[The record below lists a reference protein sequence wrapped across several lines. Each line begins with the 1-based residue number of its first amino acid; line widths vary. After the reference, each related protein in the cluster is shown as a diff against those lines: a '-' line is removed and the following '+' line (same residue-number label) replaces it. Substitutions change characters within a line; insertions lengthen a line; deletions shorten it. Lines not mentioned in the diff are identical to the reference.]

1 MSKRK
6 YAVIGH
12 PIGHTMSPFIH
23 KRLFELSGIDADYS
37 VMDIATKDIKNNI
50 AELNKLD
57 GYNITIPNKQ
67 AIIHYLDKLNRKAKL
82 HGSVNTV
89 KNGEFSEGFTTDADG
104 FLEALKMAN
113 VSLGGK
119 VVILGVGGAARTIA
133 YELVAKGISP
143 TVAVRPSDLIR
154 ASSLAG
160 EIRQDVPNVEINTCI
175 IDRLD
180 EPIDLLINATPVGM
194 YPKINEMPISEDLI
208 KRCSTVFDIIYNPSE
223 TKLMKIA
230 KENGSTVIGGLTMLV
245 LQAVKA
251 HEIWDGSVYAK
262 EDILKLCEDAKI
274 KMLEDF
280 PI

>member
-1 MSKRK
+1 MSKKK

-67 AIIHYLDKLNRKAKL
+67 AIIHYLDRLNRKAKL

-104 FLEALKMAN
+104 FLDALKMADATLEGN
-113 VSLGGK
+113 

-133 YELVAKGISP
+133 YELVSKGVSP
-143 TVAVRPSDLIR
+143 TVAVRHSDLVR

-160 EIRQDVPNVEINTCI
+160 EIRQDIPNVEINTCL
-175 IDRLD
+175 IDRLNK
-180 EPIDLLINATPVGM
+180 PVDLLINATPVGM
-194 YPKINEMPISEDLI
+194 YPKIDAIPVSEELL
-208 KRCSTVFDIIYNPSE
+208 KNCSTVFDIVYNPSE

-230 KENGSTVIGGLTMLV
+230 KENGSKVIGGLMMLV

-251 HEIWDGSVYAK
+251 HEIWDGSVYSK
-262 EDILKLCEDAKI
+262 EDILKLCEDTKN
-274 KMLEDF
+274 KMLEVF